1 MNFQWEP
8 EIEVL
13 FETLPRAV
21 QKVVRDFY
29 DEPLLSKNELMDLLE
44 KYDVRVHNAAEY
56 RGDVDAQLADRISG
70 CCRSLLSEQWDDGA
84 PESKRLIQAACLY
97 YVETDDGDGD
107 MASAYGLDDDA
118 KLLNFVVEYLGRPDL
133 IIRI

>member
-13 FETLPRAV
+13 FESLPRAV
-21 QKVVRDFY
+21 QKEVRDFY
-29 DEPLLSKNELMDLLE
+29 DLPLLPKNELMGLLE
-44 KYDVRVHNAAEY
+44 KYAIRIQNAAEY
-56 RGDVDAQLADRISG
+56 RGDVDAQLADRISR
-70 CCRSLLSEQWDDGA
+70 CCTRLLCEQWDDEA
-84 PESKRLIQAACLY
+84 LQSRRLIQAACLY
-97 YVETDDGDGD
+97 YVEIDDGDGD
-107 MASAYGLDDDA
+107 MASAYGLHDDA